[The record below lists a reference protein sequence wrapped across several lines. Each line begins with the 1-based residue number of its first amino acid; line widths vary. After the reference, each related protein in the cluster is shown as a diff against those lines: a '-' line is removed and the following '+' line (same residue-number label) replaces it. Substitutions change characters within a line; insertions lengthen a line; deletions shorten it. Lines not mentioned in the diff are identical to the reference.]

1 MSLSQVLYHLKEGA
15 DQVIETSCATV
26 ILKGTKAYK
35 IKKSVD
41 YGFLDFTSV
50 EKRRSALLRELRYN
64 QRMAAD
70 IYLGVEE
77 IAGES
82 VLVMRRFDTAGV
94 LGEQSAAMPD
104 WTPDLDL
111 MHNLGQLVAR
121 FHAGSEVC
129 RDDQHAYN
137 IKYVIDSNRKNIDV
151 FRDQLGAEAVD
162 AYDAAISAAYEA
174 VKDDVTRRFEQGHVR
189 HCHGD
194 LHLGNILVENGAPVL
209 FDCIEFNERLSQID
223 VLYDLAFLL
232 MDLSVRG
239 HDMAANR
246 VMNVYLEQAARLE
259 DDVNGVY
266 AGLKLLPLYLSVRA
280 GVRCHVNANYGGEA
294 HYGMEKARM
303 YLAAAH
309 RFLEPAPS
317 QLTAIG
323 GLSGSGKSTHAKTV
337 SPGSGRAPGAVVLRS
352 DEIRK
357 RLWACPE
364 FEALPKDAYTPDE
377 NNRVYGHMFELAT
390 SVLKTGQAAI
400 LDATFREAIWR
411 DRAAELAE
419 GQEVGFSGLWLDVPA
434 DARYARITS
443 RTRDVS
449 DATPDVAL
457 SQQPVD
463 LAKISWHVLRAG
475 TNEQAV

>member
-26 ILKGTKAYK
+26 VLKGAKAYK

-41 YGFLDFTSV
+41 YGFLDFTSP
-50 EKRRSALLRELRYN
+50 EKRRAALLRELRYN

-94 LGEQSAAMPD
+94 LGEQSAGNLE
-104 WTPDLDL
+104 WTPDLEL
-111 MHNLGQLVAR
+111 MHDLGQTVAR

-129 RDDQHAYN
+129 RDPLHVNN
-137 IKYVIDSNRKNIDV
+137 IKYVIDSNKRNIDA
-151 FRDQLGAEAVD
+151 FRKELGEDAVD
-162 AYDAAISAAYEA
+162 AYDAAIQAHYANVEA
-174 VKDDVTRRFEQGHVR
+174 SVLKRFDDGHVR

-194 LHLGNILVENGAPVL
+194 LHLGNILVENEKPVL

-232 MDLSVRG
+232 MDLWVRG
-239 HDMAANR
+239 HADAANR
-246 VMNVYLEQAARLE
+246 VLNVWLDQAARLE
-259 DDVNGVY
+259 DDIGGVY
-266 AGLKLLPLYLSVRA
+266 AGLELLPLYMSVRS

-294 HYGMEKARM
+294 HYAMDKART

-309 RFLEPAPS
+309 RFLDLKPAS
-317 QLTAIG
+317 LTAIG
-323 GLSGSGKSTHAKTV
+323 GLSGSGKSTRARQLA
-337 SPGSGRAPGAVVLRS
+337 PGFGRAPGAVVLRS

-364 FEALPKDAYTPDE
+364 YEALPKEAYTPDE
-377 NNRVYGHMFELAT
+377 NARVYAEMFELAGRT
-390 SVLKTGQAAI
+390 LKAGQAVS
-400 LDATFREAIWR
+400 LDATFRESRWR
-411 DRAAELAE
+411 NKAEDLAAA
-419 GQEVGFSGLWLDVPA
+419 VGVAFDGRWLDLPVE
-434 DARYARITS
+434 ARRARVEA
-443 RTRDVS
+443 RLKDVS
-449 DATPDVAL
+449 DATPDIAAAQADIDK
-457 SQQPVD
+457 ST
-463 LAKISWHVLRAG
+463 ISWQIEGA
-475 TNEQAV
+475 